1 MANKKDV
8 YVPTVG
14 EEITNTDTHGEMSL
28 VAIVALNNNAI
39 TSRYKKQSH

>member
-14 EEITNTDTHGEMSL
+14 EEIANQGK
-28 VAIVALNNNAI
+28 ALFRPMRQRRQ
-39 TSRYKKQSH
+39 TEVDQSQCGCLA